1 MSDLPS
7 PALLTAL
14 LEGERALGR
23 LAETMQHPDSR
34 RRLWADA
41 ARREACAAARLDG
54 IAVDSTD
61 FLIATIDSD
70 LVPTAGR
77 GAAQSVRALW
87 QGCRFAQGILAP
99 PPRRA
104 ADRSR
109 SRRTSDAAADAW
121 QAVAELEAGFAA
133 AGTEPDD
140 DAGEGADEEWRGD
153 PASGSGLPSPWTLGW
168 LEASWRVLQAE
179 VSGRD
184 PARLVLSAE
193 KERDAGLLLDRLE
206 AAGRPPAL
214 LGAVGQLAEL
224 LRPAPDLRL
233 SPWLVPSARLL
244 AALAPAHAC
253 RVPQVWLPASVSLW
267 TDRTAAGLAA
277 RGSAEGWLVWLADM
291 VAESAR
297 RERQRAYTLDLA
309 ADSWRRRIGSRRRN
323 SRLPEVLDRLFEEPA
338 FTVRRVQKTLGTTF
352 RGAQLIVDDLIDAG
366 IVREVTNR
374 ALDRVFVAIDLM
386 P

>member
-1 MSDLPS
+1 MSEFPS
-7 PALLTAL
+7 PALLTSL

-23 LAETMQHPDSR
+23 LAEAMQHPDSR

-54 IAVDSTD
+54 FAVDSTD

-87 QGCRFAQGILAP
+87 QGCRFAQGLLAP
-99 PPRRA
+99 PACRPAGGTGR
-104 ADRSR
+104 
-109 SRRTSDAAADAW
+109 RRTSDAAAAAW
-121 QAVAELEAGFAA
+121 QAVADLEAGFAA
-133 AGTEPDD
+133 VDTDPDG
-140 DAGEGADEEWRGD
+140 DAEEEWLGD

-233 SPWLVPSARLL
+233 APWLVPSARLL
-244 AALAPAHAC
+244 AALAPAQAC

-291 VAESAR
+291 VAEAAR

-309 ADSWRRRIGSRRRN
+309 AESWRRRIGSRRRN